1 MGKFSLKDLCF
12 GVAVGIGI
20 SMYFIVDMVEKV
32 DLLTAENDELY
43 NLCLEKRVD
52 EE

>member
-1 MGKFSLKDLCF
+1 MGSVKLRDLCF
-12 GVAVGIGI
+12 GVAFGIGI
-20 SMYFIVDMVEKV
+20 SMYFIVDMAEKV